1 MEQKEYVGL
10 TKEEVAQRTAQ
21 GLSNKADL
29 KAGRTEGQIVA
40 AHLFTFFNCIFVVLA
55 VILAL
60 VQSSVKNMT
69 FLGVV
74 VCNCAI
80 GIFQEIRAKRAVDK
94 LSLVAAQQVMA
105 LRDGIFAPVRSD
117 LLVLG
122 DLVEFTAGDQI
133 CADARVE
140 DGEVFVNEA
149 LLTGEQD
156 PVEKKKGDT
165 LLSGSF
171 VLSGVCR
178 AELTE
183 VGNNSFA
190 SKLAAEAKKDP
201 RAGKSEMMAALDKL
215 VHILGYSLI
224 PIGALTFANQFWRL
238 SLPMQASTE
247 TTVAALVGMIP
258 EGLYLLTSVALAASA
273 LVLSR
278 KRVLVQ
284 DMNCIETLAR
294 VDVLCVDKTGTITQP
309 EMQVKELVLL
319 NDTPKDLVVRAL
331 GALYGRGKPDNDTAQ
346 AMAKAYGQ
354 DPGWECREYIPFASQ
369 TKWCGGIYEKG
380 SFVVGAPE
388 CVLKSRYALVEAEAN
403 AFLEKGQRVLLLA
416 RYNGDLQKDFEEE
429 NVVPMALVVLHNPV
443 RPQAM
448 ETFSYFAKQGVCIKV
463 ISGDNPK
470 TVSAVAQMAGIQG
483 AERYIDG
490 RELKEEDY
498 EKAVET
504 YTVFGR
510 VTPAQKKGL
519 ILALKKQ
526 GHTVA
531 MTGDGVNDVLAMKQA
546 DCGVAMLSGAQACNQ
561 VAQLVLLDSDF
572 GAMPAIVAEGR
583 RVINNIQRAASLF
596 LVKNIMSICVALL
609 SVATGFAYP
618 FLPIQL
624 TLMSTL
630 TIGVP
635 GFFFAMEPNY
645 ARVKGKFLPTVLGRA
660 LPGGLCNV
668 LAVFILQWV
677 LAAKGLP
684 TGDIR
689 TLCTVVLVTTGILVL
704 VQTGAPLDLF
714 RGIVT
719 GAMALAI
726 AGCFLLLPSLFA
738 LHFSGLAALTWLPLV
753 VVGTAIL
760 FFFIRIVCKKA
771 KIC

>member
-1 MEQKEYVGL
+1 MEQKARVGL
-10 TKEEVAQRTAQ
+10 TGEEVSRAMAQ

-29 KAGRTEGQIVA
+29 KAGRTEGQIIS
-40 AHLFTFFNCIFVVLA
+40 AHLFTFFNCIFVILA
-55 VILAL
+55 VVLAL

-80 GIFQEIRAKRAVDK
+80 GILQEIRAKRAVDK
-94 LSLVAAQQVMA
+94 LSLVAAQQIMTC
-105 LRDGIFAPVRSD
+105 RDGTFVPVRSD

-122 DLVEFTAGDQI
+122 DLVEFSAGEQI
-133 CADARVE
+133 CADAVVE

-156 PVEKKKGDT
+156 PVIKRKGGT

-171 VLSGVCR
+171 VLSGVCW
-178 AELTE
+178 AELTK
-183 VGNNSFA
+183 VGNECFA
-190 SKLAAEAKKDP
+190 SRLAAEAKKDP
-201 RAGKSEMMAALDKL
+201 RAGKSEMMASLDKL
-215 VHILGYSLI
+215 VHVLGYSLI
-224 PIGALTFANQFWRL
+224 PIGILTFANQFWRL
-238 SLPMQASTE
+238 SLPVQASTE

-273 LVLSR
+273 LVLSK

-294 VDVLCVDKTGTITQP
+294 VDMLCVDKTGTITQP
-309 EMQVKELVLL
+309 DMQVKEFVLL
-319 NDTPKDLVVRAL
+319 NDTTEAAAREAL
-331 GALYGRGKPDNDTAQ
+331 CALYATRQPDNDTAQ
-346 AMAKAYGQ
+346 AIAKVYGK
-354 DPGWECREYIPFASQ
+354 DPGWACREYLPFTSQ
-369 TKWCGGIYEKG
+369 TKWCGGIFDRG
-380 SFVVGAPE
+380 SFLVGAPE
-388 CVLKSRYALVEAEAN
+388 FVLKSRYALVETQAAVY
-403 AFLEKGQRVLLLA
+403 LEQGNRVLLLA
-416 RYNGDLQKDFEEE
+416 RYEGDLDDVYKEELA
-429 NVVPMALVVLHNPV
+429 VPMALVVLHNPV
-443 RPQAM
+443 RPQAK
-448 ETFSYFAKQGVCIKV
+448 ETFSYFAKQGVNIKV

-483 AERYIDG
+483 ADRYIDG
-490 RELKEEDY
+490 RELREEDY
-498 EKAVET
+498 AQAVED

-519 ILALKKQ
+519 ILALKEK

-546 DCGVAMLSGAQACNQ
+546 HCGIAMLSGAQACNQ
-561 VAQLVLLDSDF
+561 VAQMVLLDSDF
-572 GAMPAIVAEGR
+572 GAMPSIVAEGR

-596 LVKNIMSICVALL
+596 LVKNIMSVFVALL

-645 ARVKGKFLPTVLGRA
+645 ARVKGHFLPVVLGRA

-668 LAVFILQWV
+668 LMVFLLQAVLS
-677 LAAKGLP
+677 ANGLP
-684 TGDIR
+684 TEDIS

-704 VQTGAPLDLF
+704 LQTGAPLDLF
-714 RGIVT
+714 RGVVI

-726 AGCFLLLPSLFA
+726 LGCFLLLPGLFA
-738 LHFSGLAALTWLPLV
+738 LHFTGLAALTWMPV
-753 VVGTAIL
+753 VVSGTAIL
-760 FFFIRIVCKKA
+760 FFFLRMMCKKA

>member
-1 MEQKEYVGL
+1 
-10 TKEEVAQRTAQ
+10 
-21 GLSNKADL
+21 
-29 KAGRTEGQIVA
+29 
-40 AHLFTFFNCIFVVLA
+40 
-55 VILAL
+55 
-60 VQSSVKNMT
+60 
-69 FLGVV
+69 
-74 VCNCAI
+74 
-80 GIFQEIRAKRAVDK
+80 
-94 LSLVAAQQVMA
+94 
-105 LRDGIFAPVRSD
+105 
-117 LLVLG
+117 
-122 DLVEFTAGDQI
+122 
-133 CADARVE
+133 
-140 DGEVFVNEA
+140 
-149 LLTGEQD
+149 
-156 PVEKKKGDT
+156 
-165 LLSGSF
+165 
-171 VLSGVCR
+171 
-178 AELTE
+178 
-183 VGNNSFA
+183 
-190 SKLAAEAKKDP
+190 
-201 RAGKSEMMAALDKL
+201 
-215 VHILGYSLI
+215 
-224 PIGALTFANQFWRL
+224 
-238 SLPMQASTE
+238 
-247 TTVAALVGMIP
+247 
-258 EGLYLLTSVALAASA
+258 
-273 LVLSR
+273 
-278 KRVLVQ
+278 
-284 DMNCIETLAR
+284 
-294 VDVLCVDKTGTITQP
+294 
-309 EMQVKELVLL
+309 
-319 NDTPKDLVVRAL
+319 
-331 GALYGRGKPDNDTAQ
+331 
-346 AMAKAYGQ
+346 
-354 DPGWECREYIPFASQ
+354 
-369 TKWCGGIYEKG
+369 
-380 SFVVGAPE
+380 
-388 CVLKSRYALVEAEAN
+388 
-403 AFLEKGQRVLLLA
+403 
-416 RYNGDLQKDFEEE
+416 
-429 NVVPMALVVLHNPV
+429 
-443 RPQAM
+443 
-448 ETFSYFAKQGVCIKV
+448 
-463 ISGDNPK
+463 
-470 TVSAVAQMAGIQG
+470 MAGIQG

-714 RGIVT
+714 RGIVV

>member
-1 MEQKEYVGL
+1 M
-10 TKEEVAQRTAQ
+10 
-21 GLSNKADL
+21 
-29 KAGRTEGQIVA
+29 
-40 AHLFTFFNCIFVVLA
+40 
-55 VILAL
+55 AL

-80 GIFQEIRAKRAVDK
+80 GILQEIRAKRAVDK

-105 LRDGIFAPVRSD
+105 LRGGAFAPVRSD

-156 PVEKKKGDT
+156 PVEKKKGNT

-183 VGNNSFA
+183 VGNNCFA

-215 VHILGYSLI
+215 VRVLGYSLI
-224 PIGALTFANQFWRL
+224 PIGLLTFASQFWRL

-258 EGLYLLTSVALAASA
+258 EGLDLLTSVALAASA

-309 EMQVKELVLL
+309 EMRVKELILL
-319 NDTPKDLVVRAL
+319 NDTPKDLASRAL

-346 AMAKAYGQ
+346 AMAKAYGR

-369 TKWCGGIYEKG
+369 TKWCGGIYDRG

-388 CVLKSRYALVEAEAN
+388 CVLKSRYSLVEAEAN

-416 RYNGDLQKDFEEE
+416 RYEGDLQKDFEEAC
-429 NVVPMALVVLHNPV
+429 VVPMALVVLHNPV

-448 ETFSYFAKQGVCIKV
+448 ETFAYFAKQGVCIKV

-470 TVSAVAQMAGIQG
+470 TVSAVAQAAGIQG

-490 RELKEEDY
+490 RELREEDY

-546 DCGVAMLSGAQACNQ
+546 DCGVAMLSGAQACSQ

-668 LAVFILQWV
+668 LAVFGLQWL
-677 LAAKGLP
+677 LAANGLP
-684 TGDIR
+684 TEDIR
-689 TLCTVVLVTTGILVL
+689 TLCTAVLVTTGILVL
-704 VQTGAPLDLF
+704 IQTGAPLDLF
-714 RGIVT
+714 RSVVI

-726 AGCFLLLPSLFA
+726 AGCFLVLPNLFA
-738 LHFSGLAALTWLPLV
+738 LHFSSLTALTWLPLV
-753 VVGTAIL
+753 VGGTAIL
-760 FFFIRIVCKKA
+760 FFFLRMGCKKA

>member
-1 MEQKEYVGL
+1 MEQKAQLGL
-10 TKEEVAQRTAQ
+10 TKEEVSQRTAQ
-21 GLSNKADL
+21 GLSNKGNL
-29 KAGRTEGQIVA
+29 KAGRTEGQIIW
-40 AHLFTFFNCIFVVLA
+40 AHLFTFFNCIFV
-55 VILAL
+55 ILAAIL
-60 VQSSVKNMT
+60 AAVQSSPKNMT
-69 FLGVV
+69 FLIVV

-80 GIFQEIRAKRAVDK
+80 GIFQQIRAKRAVEK
-94 LSLVAAQQVMA
+94 LSLVAAQQVMTF
-105 LRDGIFAPVRSD
+105 RDGVLCPVRSD

-122 DLVEFTAGDQI
+122 DLVEFSAGDQI

-140 DGEVFVNEA
+140 EGEIFVNEA

-156 PVEKKKGDT
+156 PVAKKTGDT

-178 AELTE
+178 AELIK
-183 VGNNSFA
+183 VGNECFA
-190 SKLAAEAKKDP
+190 SQLAAEAKKDP
-201 RAGKSEMMAALDKL
+201 RAGKSEMMASLDKL
-215 VHILGYSLI
+215 VRVLGYALI
-224 PIGALTFANQFWRL
+224 PIGMLTFANQFWRL
-238 SLPMQASTE
+238 SLPVRSSTE

-319 NDTPKDLVVRAL
+319 DDTPRLLAEQAL
-331 GALYGRGKPDNDTAQ
+331 AALYGNRKPDNDTAQ
-346 AMAKAYGQ
+346 AIAKVYAEAP
-354 DPGWECREYIPFASQ
+354 DWECKAYIPFASQ
-369 TKWCGGIYEKG
+369 TKWCGGAFSQG
-380 SFVVGAPE
+380 SFLVGAPE
-388 CVLKSRYALVEAEAN
+388 MVLKNRYSLVEEKVN
-403 AFLEKGQRVLLLA
+403 AFLGEGHRVLLLA
-416 RYNGDLQKDFEEE
+416 RYEGDLQGDYQE
-429 NVVPMALVVLHNPV
+429 NLAEPMALIVLHNPV
-443 RPQAM
+443 RPQAK
-448 ETFSYFAKQGVCIKV
+448 ETFSYFADQGVCIKV

-470 TVSAVAQMAGIQG
+470 TVSAVAQRAGICG
-483 AERYIDG
+483 AERYIDC

-498 EKAVET
+498 VKAVEN

-510 VTPAQKKGL
+510 VTPEQKKKL
-519 ILALKKQ
+519 ILALKGQ

-546 DCGVAMLSGAQACNQ
+546 DCSIAMLSGAQACNQ

-596 LVKNIMSICVALL
+596 LVKNIMSIFVALL

-635 GFFFAMEPNY
+635 GFFFAMEPNH
-645 ARVKGKFLPTVLGRA
+645 ARVEGRFLPTVLGRA

-668 LAVFILQWV
+668 LMVFLLQH
-677 LAAKGLP
+677 LLSAHGLP
-684 TGDIR
+684 AEDIR
-689 TLCTVVLVTTGILVL
+689 TLCTVVLVSTGILVL
-704 VQTGAPLDLF
+704 VQTGRPLNLF
-714 RGIVT
+714 RCVVI
-719 GAMALAI
+719 GAMAVGIL
-726 AGCFLLLPSLFA
+726 GCFFLLPNLFS
-738 LHFSGLAALTWLPLV
+738 LHFSGVGALTWLPLV
-753 VVGTAIL
+753 IGGTVIL
-760 FFFIRIVCKKA
+760 YVLLRFLCKIG